1 MDTIKKIIPSVCWL
15 IATFILGFL
24 ASKWSLFWD
33 HLEYGQ
39 CYCYFIGYR
48 MEDFLSVPLPALK
61 EEVIYRFVPFLVATT
76 LVMIIKQPK
85 AKKVVIALCIMA
97 IIMVQ
102 LYFGYKHFHPECG
115 DTNYWFFVR
124 LQGGLGI
131 ILACIYGVM
140 FWLSMKKFYPKSKH
154 HILTFLLCHILAI
167 LTTTII
173 HSISNCLIIVNYT
186 F

>member
-24 ASKWSLFWD
+24 VSKWSLFWD
-33 HLEYGQ
+33 HLEYGHLH
-39 CYCYFIGYR
+39 CYFIGDR
-48 MEDFLSVPLPALK
+48 LNDFLSVPLPALK
-61 EEVIYRFVPFLVATT
+61 EEVIYRFIPFLVATT
-76 LVMIIKQPK
+76 LVMTIKHPK
-85 AKKVVIALCIMA
+85 AKKLVIALCIMA
-97 IIMVQ
+97 IIVVQ
-102 LYFGYKHFHPECG
+102 LYFGYKHFHPEYG

-124 LQGGLGI
+124 LQGGVGI

-140 FWLSMKKFYPKSKH
+140 FWLSMKNFYPKSNH
-154 HILTFLLCHILAI
+154 HFLTFAMCHIFAI

-173 HSISNCLIIVNYT
+173 HSISNCLIVVDYT